1 MTMIFI
7 QQPAEKA
14 DTLAPSI
21 FLRPRLRLCV
31 YRRGSPATTPLGL
44 SYWRVGLNQQS
55 SATLRDADNV
65 EDRTQNPLS
74 EESGSLAPNRMERI
88 ASGLNMSALE
98 FLGFEV
104 AGV

>member
-1 MTMIFI
+1 MTMTFI

-21 FLRPRLRLCV
+21 FLRPRLGLRV
-31 YRRGSPATTPLGL
+31 YRRGSPATTPLDL

-55 SATLRDADNV
+55 RATLRDADNV

-74 EESGSLAPNRMERI
+74 EESGSLIPNRMERT
-88 ASGLNMSALE
+88 ASGLNMSVLE
-98 FLGFEV
+98 LLG
-104 AGV
+104 